1 MLFLMGDLSHQ
12 ILLGDLGSLLCLQG
26 RQARKGDFSILLFLP
41 EFSDF
46 LKFCRVL
53 QCAWEMVKY
62 C

>member
-46 LKFCRVL
+46 LKFC
-53 QCAWEMVKY
+53 
-62 C
+62 